1 MNRIFMGMLLLSSLL
16 SVSVLE
22 AGKFNPDRSI
32 GDHFAGFDTL
42 PATDDKAYS
51 SKDFEDAEVFVI
63 AFTCNSCPY
72 AEDYESRFEQFHKK
86 YAKNDRV
93 KFVAINCNLV
103 KADSLEKMKEKAEE
117 AGFSFPYLF
126 DESQQTGRDLGALR
140 TPECFVLNK
149 DRNIVYMGAFDDS
162 TNAAEVKQQY
172 VIEAVEALLEGNQP
186 EVKETPPVG
195 CLIRYKR
202 VR

>member
-1 MNRIFMGMLLLSSLL
+1 MNRIVLGMFLLSSLI
-16 SVSVLE
+16 SGSNLE
-22 AGKFNPDRSI
+22 AGKYNPDRSI
-32 GDHFAGFDTL
+32 GDHFAGFDAL
-42 PATDDKAYS
+42 PATDDKSYS
-51 SKDFEDAEVFVI
+51 TKDFKDADVLVI

-72 AEDYESRFEQFHKK
+72 AEDYESRFEQFQKK
-86 YAKNDRV
+86 YAKNNRV

-117 AGFSFPYLF
+117 AGFTFPYLF

-149 DRNIVYMGAFDDS
+149 ARNIAYMGAFDDS
-162 TNAAEVKQQY
+162 TNASEVKQQY
-172 VIEAVEALLEGNQP
+172 VVDAVEALLQGDQP
-186 EVKETPPVG
+186 EIRETPPIG